1 MYQNIWPITN
11 RLSDIGNTFSYKCS
25 LNFEKAA
32 VSEGGVDAVL
42 RQQLDMAN
50 EEIQQF
56 KMKQIETQQN
66 AVSFY
71 NCRG

>member
-1 MYQNIWPITN
+1 MVHI
-11 RLSDIGNTFSYKCS
+11 LCS
-25 LNFEKAA
+25 GRCLNFKKAA

-71 NCRG
+71 NCRVEIF

>member
-1 MYQNIWPITN
+1 M
-11 RLSDIGNTFSYKCS
+11 
-25 LNFEKAA
+25 
-32 VSEGGVDAVL
+32 SEGGVDAVL

-66 AVSFY
+66 AVNY
-71 NCRG
+71 NYQSVKMF

>member
-1 MYQNIWPITN
+1 M
-11 RLSDIGNTFSYKCS
+11 
-25 LNFEKAA
+25 
-32 VSEGGVDAVL
+32 SEGGVDAVL

-71 NCRG
+71 NCRVKIF